1 MVNFYKGQYKEIMKL
16 KILFLLGLVL
26 GSFFAA
32 GTTVGEEIFGHPVA
46 VVELFTS
53 QGCSSCPPAD
63 DFLAEL
69 DQRPDV
75 LALAY
80 HVDYW
85 DYIGWKD
92 TFGDSAYSDLQ
103 RAYAQSWG
111 KSRIFTPQLIVN
123 GTADFVG
130 SQRNAIEGGI
140 AGAQLSVVVDLEYEE
155 GVLDVA
161 IEGVSGAHQSVVYLV
176 TFRNNVDVNIER
188 GENQGKLI
196 SYAQVVTSRQIIG
209 MWDAENG
216 SHIKL
221 PVGEL
226 FNDKS
231 DGVAIIVQE
240 QSNGLPGPIL
250 GAALFQM

>member
-1 MVNFYKGQYKEIMKL
+1 MVNSLKGQYKAHMKL

-26 GSFFAA
+26 GGFSAA
-32 GTTVGEEIFGHPVA
+32 GGSAAEEILGHPVA

-63 DFLAEL
+63 DLLAEL
-69 DQRPDV
+69 DQRSDV

-92 TFGDSAYSDLQ
+92 TLGDPAYSDLQ

-111 KSRIFTPQLIVN
+111 KNRIYTPQLIVN
-123 GTADFVG
+123 GAVDFVG
-130 SQRNAIEGGI
+130 SHRNAVEEGI

-176 TFRNNVDVNIER
+176 TFRDRVEVNIER
-188 GENQGKLI
+188 GENRGKLL

-209 MWDAENG
+209 MWDPESG

-221 PVGEL
+221 PVSEL

-240 QSNGLPGPIL
+240 QSNGLPGQIL